1 MYNFLK
7 NETKDTVFFIIQK
20 IENSDFC
27 IIKNARSSKNYI
39 LNQKKQRNQHF
50 KVIVK

>member
-39 LNQKKQRNQHF
+39 LNQKKT
-50 KVIVK
+50 KKSAL